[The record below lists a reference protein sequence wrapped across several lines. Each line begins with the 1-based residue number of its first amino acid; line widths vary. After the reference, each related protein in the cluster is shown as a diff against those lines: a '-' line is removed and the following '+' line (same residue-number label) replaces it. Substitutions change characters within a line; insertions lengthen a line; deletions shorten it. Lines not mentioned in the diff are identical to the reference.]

1 MKVAPVLLDTYVALN
16 VKSSMGICT
25 IHHVILHLVFE
36 ASFYIMRHHDETPA
50 PAPARLCL
58 CMSTLIFMFIKPFHG
73 LSYVR
78 LRRGA
83 ELPGLGSLI
92 QHRPNAVP
100 VQTCHDLM
108 ES

>member
-1 MKVAPVLLDTYVALN
+1 MAPVLLDTYAALN
-16 VKSSMGICT
+16 VISSLGICN

-50 PAPARLCL
+50 PTPARLCL
-58 CMSTLIFMFIKPFHG
+58 CMSTLIFMFIKSFHG
-73 LSYVR
+73 PSYVR
-78 LRRGA
+78 LRIGA
-83 ELPGLGSLI
+83 ELAGLGSLN